1 MHQRNLQTHAT
12 EIYIALNKIS
22 REIVN
27 WLFEFTN
34 KNYVLRN
41 MSLLKRKRNFTVHYG
56 SEKLSSLA
64 PKIMELVP
72 DSIREEK
79 TSIFKNT
86 LHKKMKFSIKGFFSK
101 CDQILSFLRILPHL
115 LKKILNGKLHFF
127 CSVSVHVDFAKLYRA
142 NWIYLKL
149 LQLFSGIIFIA
160 VISSFLILGH
170 TKN

>member
-79 TSIFKNT
+79 TLSIFKNT

-115 LKKILNGKLHFF
+115 LKKSLMENFIFF
-127 CSVSVHVDFAKLYRA
+127 VV
-142 NWIYLKL
+142 
-149 LQLFSGIIFIA
+149 
-160 VISSFLILGH
+160 
-170 TKN
+170 